1 MSSTTFDEYPRPTTD
16 DEPAKIDVWKILYAI
31 GAGGMGIVYGGQLTN
46 GTQGAIKIINPDIFS
61 NQLLKRF
68 ENEVLAHKLINSP
81 YVAKLLGSNLNYDP
95 PHLAIEFIHG
105 RTLAKLIENKDKIS
119 ERSWYQYAQQ
129 IFLGL
134 EQIHARGLVHRDI
147 KPANIMKLTDKEMIK
162 IIDLGIAKSED
173 RMTSNRNTLIGTIP
187 YMAPEQLL
195 GKSATQKSDIFSAGL
210 TLVELFTK
218 NHPFISLENL
228 RSIDKAIIEQAPN
241 LNGLS
246 PKQKSFCD
254 KLLTKNPA
262 ERITAA
268 EAVSLLTE
276 LIKTSPGVFG
286 NLVKKKKVAIPVKS
300 PAVKNKVVKKTIDPV
315 LLGVLDE
322 FNPETT
328 PLVKGPIIGMSAMMV
343 DSKVSNSRTNVSRE
357 FKYPSEMS
365 DLISI
370 NEVFL
375 SQINSSIF
383 HINFYSNKLQS
394 DVYFQGYVD
403 KDGSLLVEA
412 VSDDFLHLKFGYQQ
426 KQQLMELGWT
436 SPSAT
441 NPNYSLTIANT
452 EYGRNKA
459 ARIITETTFHIY
471 GGNKD
476 TEIFI
481 NPITEKLVT
490 DIRKT
495 LSINVASDGSFILNK
510 EKTKS
515 NQYEKWQIIGFF
527 ERDGDRDLVLDTL
540 VARQIENNKVYK
552 RQNKAWN
559 FIGIIENPIKNG
571 LDRSKV
577 KSGLVF
583 NKKIINYFDDTEA
596 KRELLTFEGT
606 SKYLDYVPQLSAKYQ
621 DQESNW
627 PLTNEMIELGSDTAS
642 DFEDYLGLFTL
653 SSSNVQKNIILGLF
667 AKHPQT
673 QNFYGRSDGKWK
685 LLFESPLTYGH
696 EIFFVTKD
704 FISFYDKR
712 TQKPDKPIKYNE
724 LDGFIHTADLLEDSP
739 VVIVNPDKKL
749 KYVEI
754 PKALQVL
761 MQEMIAKVEEKIGQ
775 EDADIATEELKNFMS
790 GADYYSQAEITSQ
803 MAKLLRLLT

>member
-1 MSSTTFDEYPRPTTD
+1 MALKTFDEFPRPTKD
-16 DEPAKIDVWKILYAI
+16 DEPVAIGDWTILHVI
-31 GAGGMGIVYGGQLTN
+31 GAGGMGVVFHGSLADDTKS
-46 GTQGAIKIINPDIFS
+46 AIKIINPELLS
-61 NQLLKRF
+61 EQLIKRF
-68 ENEVLAHKLINSP
+68 ANEISAHKLINSP
-81 YVAKLLGSNLNYDP
+81 YVAKLLGSNLKYDP

-134 EQIHARGLVHRDI
+134 DQIHARGLVHRDI

-246 PKQKSFCD
+246 PKQKSFCE

-286 NLVKKKKVAIPVKS
+286 NLVKKKKVAVPIKS
-300 PAVKNKVVKKTIDPV
+300 SAVKNKVVKKTIDPV

-322 FNPETT
+322 FNPEATS
-328 PLVKGPIIGMSAMMV
+328 LVKGPIIGMSAMTV
-343 DSKVSNSRTNVSRE
+343 QSKGSNSRTSASRVM
-357 FKYPSEMS
+357 KYPSEMS

-370 NEVFL
+370 NELFL

-383 HINFYSNKLQS
+383 HVNFYSTKLQS

-412 VSDDFLHLKFGYQQ
+412 VSDEFLPVKFGYQQ

-471 GGNKD
+471 GGNKN

-510 EKTKS
+510 EKAKS
-515 NQYEKWQIIGFF
+515 NQYEKWQLIGFF
-527 ERDGDRDLVLDTL
+527 ERDGDRDLVLHTL

-571 LDRSKV
+571 LDKSKV

-583 NKKIINYFDDTEA
+583 NKKIINYFDATEA

-627 PLTNEMIELGSDTAS
+627 PLTNEMIILGSDTAS

-653 SSSNVQKNIILGLF
+653 SSSNVQKNIVLGLF

-704 FISFYDKR
+704 FISFFDKR
-712 TQKPDKPIKYNE
+712 TQKPDKPIKHNE
-724 LDGFIHTADLLEDSP
+724 LDDFIHTADLSEDAP

-749 KYVEI
+749 IYVEI

-790 GADYYSQAEITSQ
+790 GADYYSQSEISSQ

>member
-1 MSSTTFDEYPRPTTD
+1 MTNTTFDEYPRPTTD

-31 GAGGMGIVYGGQLTN
+31 GAGGMGIVYGGQLTD

-246 PKQKSFCD
+246 PKQKSFCE

-262 ERITAA
+262 ERIAAA

-286 NLVKKKKVAIPVKS
+286 NLVKKKKVAVPIKS
-300 PAVKNKVVKKTIDPV
+300 SAVKNKVVKKTIDPV

-328 PLVKGPIIGMSAMMV
+328 PIVKGPIIGMSAMMV
-343 DSKVSNSRTNVSRE
+343 DSKVSNSRTSAARE
-357 FKYPSEMS
+357 IKYPSEMS
-365 DLISI
+365 DFISI
-370 NEVFL
+370 NEMFL
-375 SQINSSIF
+375 SQISSSIF
-383 HINFYSNKLQS
+383 HINFYSTKLQS

-412 VSDDFLHLKFGYQQ
+412 VSDEFLHLKFGNQQ

-452 EYGRNKA
+452 EYGTNKA

-495 LSINVASDGSFILNK
+495 LTINVASDGSFILNK
-510 EKTKS
+510 EKAKS
-515 NQYEKWQIIGFF
+515 NQYEKWQLIGFF
-527 ERDGDRDLVLDTL
+527 ERDVDRDLVLDTL

-552 RQNKAWN
+552 RQNKAWK

-571 LDRSKV
+571 LDKSKV

-583 NKKIINYFDDTEA
+583 NKKIINYFDDTVA
-596 KRELLTFEGT
+596 KGELLTFEGT

-627 PLTNEMIELGSDTAS
+627 PLTNEMIVLGSDTAS

-653 SSSNVQKNIILGLF
+653 SSSNVQKNIVLGLF

-673 QNFYGRSDGKWK
+673 QNFYGRSEGKWK

-704 FISFYDKR
+704 FISFFDKR
-712 TQKPDKPIKYNE
+712 TQKPDKPIKHNE
-724 LDGFIHTADLLEDSP
+724 LDEFIHSADPTEEPP
-739 VVIVNPDKKL
+739 VVIANPDKKL

-761 MQEMIAKVEEKIGQ
+761 MQDMIAKVEEKVDEEIAAQ
-775 EDADIATEELKNFMS
+775 STADLKKFMS
-790 GADYYSQAEITSQ
+790 GKQDYSQTELSSM

>member
-1 MSSTTFDEYPRPTTD
+1 MTNTIYDKYPRPITV
-16 DEPAKIDVWKILYAI
+16 DEPVEIDIWTILYAI
-31 GAGGMGIVYGGQLTN
+31 GAGGMGIVYGGELPD
-46 GTQGAIKIINPDIFS
+46 GTRGAIKIINPNIFS
-61 NQLLKRF
+61 SQLIKRF

-81 YVAKLLGSNLNYDP
+81 YVAKLLGSNLDYDP

-105 RTLAKLIENKDKIS
+105 HTLAKLIENKPKIS
-119 ERSWYQYAQQ
+119 ERSWYLYAQQ

-173 RMTSNRNTLIGTIP
+173 RLTSTRNTLVGTIP

-218 NHPFISLENL
+218 NHPFISLQNL
-228 RSIDKAIIEQAPN
+228 RSIDKAIIEEVPD

-246 PKQKSFCD
+246 QKQKSFCE
-254 KLLTKNPA
+254 KLLRKNPA

-276 LIKTSPGVFG
+276 LIKSIPGVYG
-286 NLVKKKKVAIPVKS
+286 NLVKKRKVPIIKS
-300 PAVKNKVVKKTIDPV
+300 SVVKNKIVKKIIDPV
-315 LLGVLDE
+315 LLGLIDE
-322 FNPETT
+322 FNPETN
-328 PLVKGPIIGMSAMMV
+328 PLVKGPIIGMQAMV
-343 DSKVSNSRTNVSRE
+343 ITSKVSKSRSSESKGTI
-357 FKYPSEMS
+357 YPYAMS

-370 NEVFL
+370 NEAFL

-383 HINFYSNKLQS
+383 HINFYSTKLQS

-403 KDGSLLVEA
+403 KSGNLTIEA
-412 VSDDFLHLKFGYQQ
+412 VSDEFLHIKFGFKQN
-426 KQQLMELGWT
+426 QQLAELGWT
-436 SPSAT
+436 FPSAT

-452 EYGRNKA
+452 DYGRNKA

-510 EKTKS
+510 EKAKS

-527 ERDGDRDLVLDTL
+527 QRDEHRDLVLETL

-552 RQNKAWN
+552 RQNKSWKYV
-559 FIGIIENPIKNG
+559 GIIENPIKNG
-571 LDRSKV
+571 IDKNMA
-577 KSGLVF
+577 KNGLVF
-583 NKKIINYFDDTEA
+583 NKKIINDFDVTEA
-596 KRELLTFEGT
+596 KRESLTFEGT
-606 SKYLDYVPQLSAKYQ
+606 IRYLDYVPQLSAKYQ
-621 DQESNW
+621 DRENNW
-627 PLTNEMIELGSDTAS
+627 PLSNQMIELGSDTAS
-642 DFEDYLGLFTL
+642 EFEDYLGLFTL
-653 SSSNVQKNIILGLF
+653 SSSNLQKNIVLGLF

-673 QNFYGRSDGKWK
+673 QNFYGRSNGKWK

-704 FISFYDKR
+704 FISYFDKR
-712 TQKPDKPIKYNE
+712 TQKLDKPIKHNE
-724 LDGFIHTADLLEDSP
+724 LDEFIHTADLFEDSP
-739 VVIVNPDKKL
+739 VVIINPDKKL

-761 MQEMIAKVEEKIGQ
+761 MQDMVARVEEKIGQ
-775 EDADIATEELKNFMS
+775 EDADDATEELKNFMS
-790 GADYYSQAEITSQ
+790 GADYYSQSELSSQ

>member
-1 MSSTTFDEYPRPTTD
+1 
-16 DEPAKIDVWKILYAI
+16 
-31 GAGGMGIVYGGQLTN
+31 
-46 GTQGAIKIINPDIFS
+46 
-61 NQLLKRF
+61 
-68 ENEVLAHKLINSP
+68 
-81 YVAKLLGSNLNYDP
+81 
-95 PHLAIEFIHG
+95 
-105 RTLAKLIENKDKIS
+105 
-119 ERSWYQYAQQ
+119 
-129 IFLGL
+129 
-134 EQIHARGLVHRDI
+134 
-147 KPANIMKLTDKEMIK
+147 MIK

-246 PKQKSFCD
+246 TRQKSFCD

-286 NLVKKKKVAIPVKS
+286 NLVKKKRVATPIKS
-300 PAVKNKVVKKTIDPV
+300 SAMKNKVAKKTIDPV

-322 FNPETT
+322 FNPETN
-328 PLVKGPIIGMSAMMV
+328 PLVKGPIIGMSAMKV
-343 DSKVSNSRTNVSRE
+343 ESKVSNSRASASKEN
-357 FKYPSEMS
+357 KYPNDMS

-370 NEVFL
+370 NEAFL

-383 HINFYSNKLQS
+383 HINFYSTKLQS

-412 VSDDFLHLKFGYQQ
+412 VSDEFLHIKFDYQQ
-426 KQQLMELGWT
+426 KQHLMELGWT

-452 EYGRNKA
+452 DYGRNKA

-510 EKTKS
+510 EKAKS

-552 RQNKAWN
+552 RQNKAWK

-571 LDRSKV
+571 LDKFNRDR
-577 KSGLVF
+577 GLVF

-653 SSSNVQKNIILGLF
+653 SSSNVQKNIVLGLF

-696 EIFFVTKD
+696 EIFFVTKN

-712 TQKPDKPIKYNE
+712 TQKPDKPIKHSE
-724 LDGFIHTADLLEDSP
+724 LDEFIHSVDTLEESP
-739 VVIVNPDKKL
+739 VVITNPDKNL
-749 KYVEI
+749 KYAEI
-754 PKALQVL
+754 PNALQVL
-761 MQEMIAKVEEKIGQ
+761 MKDMIAKVEEKVDEEIAAQYTADLKRFVSGKQ
-775 EDADIATEELKNFMS
+775 E
-790 GADYYSQAEITSQ
+790 YSQTELSSM
-803 MAKLLRLLT
+803 MAKLLRLLI